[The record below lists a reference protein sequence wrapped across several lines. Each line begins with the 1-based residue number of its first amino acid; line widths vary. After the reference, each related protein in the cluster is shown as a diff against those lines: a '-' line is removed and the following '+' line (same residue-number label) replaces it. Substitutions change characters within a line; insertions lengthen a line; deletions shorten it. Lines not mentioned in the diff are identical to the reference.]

1 MGKQLARW
9 TVALW
14 QRVEKTMGTKL
25 GVWWHSARLTL
36 VWCVPSPTHTAGAR
50 RSTVFASA
58 LPLPLHL
65 SVEKVNSMP
74 QRVLGKDST
83 PGQKSQPFVAPATAP
98 APPLESQNWQT
109 ASLTQ
114 SGFWQQPWLQKQT
127 KSSPCSAFV
136 PTLLCVSKE
145 KVSLKVRV
153 GLAGGSWLSGSH
165 RLWSAPQCFPDRDQ
179 THKVKLL
186 FPTLCSVGSKAA
198 TVGVFGHH
206 PHCKQ
211 Q

>member
-1 MGKQLARW
+1 MTEG
-9 TVALW
+9 
-14 QRVEKTMGTKL
+14 
-25 GVWWHSARLTL
+25 
-36 VWCVPSPTHTAGAR
+36 
-50 RSTVFASA
+50 
-58 LPLPLHL
+58 
-65 SVEKVNSMP
+65 
-74 QRVLGKDST
+74 GKDNGNKAGGLVGLHQT
-83 PGQKSQPFVAPATAP
+83 DPGLVCPFSHTHCWSQKKHCLCKCPTLAFALVRKSEQHAPKSAWEGQRSWSKNLPFVAPATAP

-114 SGFWQQPWLQKQT
+114 SGFCQQPWLQKQT
-127 KSSPCSAFV
+127 KSSPCSALI

-165 RLWSAPQCFPDRDQ
+165 RLWSAPQCFLDRDQ

-186 FPTLCSVGSKAA
+186 FPTLCSVGSKTA
-198 TVGVFGHH
+198 TVGVFGCHS
-206 PHCKQ
+206 HCKQ